1 MNPVIILP
9 TYNEIENLEAF
20 VAEVIANFKT
30 TILIVDDNSPDGT
43 GKLADKLAAGN
54 PFINVLHRQKKMG
67 LGSAYV
73 AGFKWAL
80 GKNYDVIIEMDS
92 DFSHNPKDLPR
103 LCAALD
109 GKGGEGGADLVLGS
123 RYIPEG
129 GVANW
134 PWHRLLISQLG
145 NVYARGILKL
155 PYQDLTGGFKF
166 FRRKVLET
174 IDLDRI
180 LSDGYAFQI
189 ETTYRAIQKGFKVKE
204 APIIFKDRTR
214 GKSKISRR
222 VVLEAVWV
230 VWKLRVGL

>member
-1 MNPVIILP
+1 MNPIVILP

-20 VAEVIANFKT
+20 VAEVIENFKT

-54 PFINVLHRQKKMG
+54 PFINVLHRPKKMG

-103 LCAALD
+103 LCAALND
-109 GKGGEGGADLVLGS
+109 ADLVLGS
-123 RYIPEG
+123 RYIPQG

-145 NVYARGILKL
+145 NVYARSILKL

-166 FRRKVLET
+166 FKRAVLEA
-174 IDLDRI
+174 IDLDKI
-180 LSDGYAFQI
+180 FSDGYAFQI
-189 ETTYRAIQKGFKVKE
+189 ETTYRAIEKGFKIKE
-204 APIIFKDRTR
+204 LPIVFKDRTR
-214 GKSKISRR
+214 GRSKISRK
-222 VVLEAVWV
+222 VVLEAIWV
-230 VWKLRVGL
+230 VWRLRLGAQ

>member
-1 MNPVIILP
+1 MNPLLILP

-20 VAEVIANFKT
+20 VSEVIAHFKAS
-30 TILIVDDNSPDGT
+30 ILIVDDNSPDGT
-43 GKLADKLAAGN
+43 GSLADKLAKGN
-54 PFINVLHRQKKMG
+54 PFISVLHREKKMG

-80 GKNYDVIIEMDS
+80 ARDYDVIIEMDS
-92 DFSHNPKDLPR
+92 DFSHSPKDLPR
-103 LCAALD
+103 LCAALTD
-109 GKGGEGGADLVLGS
+109 ADVVLGS
-123 RYIPEG
+123 RYIPQG

-134 PWHRLLISQLG
+134 PWHRLFISQLG
-145 NVYARGILKL
+145 NAYARGILKL

-166 FRRKVLET
+166 FKREVLEA
-174 IDLDRI
+174 IDLDKV

-189 ETTYRAIQKGFKVKE
+189 ETTYRALQKGFKVKE
-204 APIIFKDRTR
+204 LPIVFKDRTR

-230 VWKLRVGL
+230 VWKLRLGW